1 MATDKLPEKTFTPTT
16 LEVFREEL
24 LKSGSYE
31 TPAERR
37 WPTRRK
43 PGWWTTLSFTWGP
56 LNVFPRCAIYEA
68 LGILD
73 TEKWAHFCFLTVQ
86 KAERFG
92 MSVTMDGWENRA
104 NYKGPV
110 VYVAN
115 HMSTLETI
123 LLPPILL
130 TYSPFNV
137 VVKASLSHLP
147 CLEKAAAHMG
157 LVPIG
162 RKSPREDLMTI
173 FREGCRLIG
182 EGHSFLIFPQG
193 SREKVFARKGY
204 SSIAAKLAEK
214 AGVPV
219 MPIAVK
225 TDCEPTRPDG
235 KGWFKDFG
243 TVDPS
248 KDIRVS
254 CGPALTGSAREMQT
268 ASFDWIKAKLD
279 AWGLPT
285 EG

>member
-1 MATDKLPEKTFTPTT
+1 MKTTT
-16 LEVFREEL
+16 LEMFREEL
-24 LKSGSYE
+24 LKDGTYE
-31 TPAERR
+31 TPSERR
-37 WPTRRK
+37 APKRRAM
-43 PGWWTTLSFTWGP
+43 GWWTTVSFTWAP
-56 LNVFPRCAIYEA
+56 FSVFPKCAIYEA
-68 LGILD
+68 LGALNTD
-73 TEKWAHFCFLTVQ
+73 RWAHFCFRAVQ
-86 KAERFG
+86 KAEQFG
-92 MSVTMDGWENRA
+92 MKVTLDGWKNRTA
-104 NYKGPV
+104 HDGPV
-110 VYVAN
+110 VYLCN

-147 CLEKAAAHMG
+147 LLEKAAVHMG

-173 FREGCRLIG
+173 FREGCARIG
-182 EGHSFLIFPQG
+182 KGNSMLIFPQG

-204 SSIAAKLAEK
+204 SSIGAKLAEK

-248 KDIRVS
+248 KDIFVS
-254 CGPALTGSAREMQT
+254 CGPVLTGTAREMHA
-268 ASFDWIKAKLD
+268 ASFEWIKGRLD
-279 AWGLPT
+279 TWGMPT